1 MVIDKLNNDFGKLI
15 KNPFFNINNTIRYS
29 MVYQVQPES
38 LSHHISEVSLL
49 GYLIALKLNTEFN
62 EDIDIGKYLEK
73 VLCHDLDEVVTGD
86 IPRTTKYYDDRGLTE
101 FRRISYEVMNNI
113 KKSDN
118 IYKRVVSNWNDA
130 KSGKEGF
137 LLHLVDMLCVA
148 HKVIIELDILGNGY
162 FKKVAKE
169 MVSNLE
175 VLYEDKVFTTNI
187 YDFNKESIEY
197 LKSLIRSAYCIVS
210 ELAKCDGSTTYD
222 EFKY

>member
-1 MVIDKLNNDFGKLI
+1 MIIDKVNNDFSKLI
-15 KNPFFNINNTIRYS
+15 KNPFFNISNTIRYS

-38 LSHHISEVSLL
+38 LSNHISEVSLL

-86 IPRTTKYYDDRGLTE
+86 IPRTTKYYDDKGLSE
-101 FRRISYEVMNNI
+101 FRRISYEVMDNI

-118 IYKRVVSNWNDA
+118 TYKRVVSNWNDA

-148 HKVIIELDILGNGY
+148 HKVIIELDILDNGY

-169 MVSNLE
+169 MVDNLE

-187 YDFNKESIEY
+187 YDFNKGSIDY
-197 LKSLIRSAYCIVS
+197 LKSLIKDAYYIVYKLS
-210 ELAKCDGSTTYD
+210 EYDGSDTYD
-222 EFKY
+222 DFKY